1 MADYDLILIMS
12 GKAAER
18 YQVTS
23 EGLFIGRGPDN
34 HSSIQDQLISRRHAR
49 VWLENGKPHIEDLG
63 SRNGVQVNGKFI
75 QNSVPLR
82 AGDIITLG
90 NAVLRLRSNV
100 GSTIGHTVI
109 GPEMAEDL
117 HAAIMREADGGRLL
131 VLYKAAQ
138 LLGAVFDVDALMREI
153 LEIIFEALPVRRGF
167 VLLCNPQRGE
177 LEIHAALSKEPGE
190 KGPPLSRTLVQH
202 VLDSREAMLTID
214 AQEDSRFDAADSIVG
229 HDIHSAMC
237 APLIGRNAVA
247 GAIYVDSGSSS
258 ETYDG
263 DTLGLLTA
271 IACVVGVAVENAR
284 LYEENMRRAR
294 LAAIGE
300 ATAGLGHC
308 VKNIL
313 TNLRGGCEF
322 VTMAVETK
330 ELVYLEK
337 GWPILSRSIER
348 IDALVMNMLSLSKD
362 RPPESTL
369 VDINAVVQEVL
380 DTLRSRADR
389 YKVAL
394 EFHPAHDGVFCV
406 DSQEIYRLV
415 LNLTTNAIEA
425 CATQGGKVTVA
436 CSRDADGFR
445 IQVADTG
452 CGIPADFMPKLF
464 QAFASS
470 KGSSGTGLGLPCC
483 QKIVQEHGGTIDV
496 ESEAGKGAVFSVFLP
511 HAPNGEAPPH
521 TPEGKPLTAIV
532 ESPED

>member
-1 MADYDLILIMS
+1 MADYDLILIVS
-12 GKAAER
+12 GKTAER

-34 HSSIQDQLISRRHAR
+34 HISIQDQLISRRHAR
-49 VWLENGKPHIEDLG
+49 VWLENGEPHIEDLE
-63 SRNGVQVNGKFI
+63 SRNGVQVNGK
-75 QNSVPLR
+75 SVQSTPLS
-82 AGDIITLG
+82 AGDIINLG
-90 NAVLRLRSNV
+90 NATLHLRSHA

-109 GPEMAEDL
+109 GPEMAEDV
-117 HAAIMREADGGRLL
+117 HATIMREAGGARLP

-138 LLGAVFDVDALMREI
+138 LLGAVFDADVLMREI

-167 VLLCNPQRGE
+167 VLVCNPHSGE
-177 LEIHAALSKEPGE
+177 LEIHAALSKESVE
-190 KGPPLSRTLVQH
+190 EGPPLSRTLIQH
-202 VLDSREAMLTID
+202 VLDSREAMLTVD
-214 AQEDSRFDAADSIVG
+214 AQEDSRFGAADSIVG

-258 ETYDG
+258 ETYTG
-263 DTLGLLTA
+263 DDLGLLAA
-271 IACVVGVAVENAR
+271 IARVVGVAVENAR
-284 LYEENMRRAR
+284 LYEENVRRAR

-313 TNLRGGCEF
+313 TTLRGGCEF
-322 VTMAVETK
+322 VTKAVEK
-330 ELVYLEK
+330 RELYYLEK

-362 RPPESTL
+362 RPPERAPT
-369 VDINAVVQEVL
+369 DINTVVQEVL
-380 DTLRSRADR
+380 DTLRPRADR

-394 EFHPAHDGVFCV
+394 ESHPADDGIFSV

-415 LNLTTNAIEA
+415 LNLATNAVEA
-425 CATQGGKVTVA
+425 CAMQGGKVTVA

-452 CGIPADFMPKLF
+452 CGIPADFMPRLF

-470 KGSSGTGLGLPCC
+470 KGASGTGLGLACC
-483 QKIVQEHGGTIDV
+483 QKIVQEHGGAIDV
-496 ESEAGKGAVFSVFLP
+496 ESEPGKGSVFSVFLP
-511 HAPNGEAPPH
+511 HAPNGDMPPH
-521 TPEGKPLTAIV
+521 MPAGRPVTAIAAN
-532 ESPED
+532 PKA